1 MLDPNKSLRDPVYY
15 QTPHHRIGAKYKL
28 YPTYDD
34 FACPFVDAFEGI
46 THACS
51 IMINTTGFKLTW
63 VSEIFMCMNLIYTLL
78 SKPSCYGL
86 YKMDWLK
93 AAGMILAF
101 RLHVQGIV
109 RRGLKI
115 EALI

>member
-78 SKPSCYGL
+78 SKPKLLWFVQNGL
-86 YKMDWLK
+86 VEGCRDDPRFPT
-93 AAGMILAF
+93 ACPRNSAERA
-101 RLHVQGIV
+101 
-109 RRGLKI
+109 
-115 EALI
+115 ED